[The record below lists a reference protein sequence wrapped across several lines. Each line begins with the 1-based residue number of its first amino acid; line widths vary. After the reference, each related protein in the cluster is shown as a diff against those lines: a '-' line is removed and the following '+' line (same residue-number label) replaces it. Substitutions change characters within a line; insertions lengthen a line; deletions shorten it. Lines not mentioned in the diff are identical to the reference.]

1 MTADHAV
8 DGNAFLPSGGLD
20 ESSCYYKPIFPG
32 GPGKS
37 SKDTPFSLDGPSSPL
52 SSSTLLSR
60 RNQSHQP
67 PSSATGNVAY
77 NSIPPISRFPDPSL
91 SSSGFPKP
99 GAADAAPNLQTL
111 DHHLLRRL
119 VQQNEIIRE
128 AWEAE
133 RKYLDINRRRV
144 EQVYQEER
152 LIMDEVCETWE
163 KEKAALLQE
172 IDILKGRVRG
182 LEQENLAL
190 KAGSPRNS
198 SQNPAFP
205 ARGSQQDGAVDNSG
219 TISLSSP
226 NYGPGVGVHSPNQRP
241 NHRTKNYSCD
251 PLTLPPGLDGASR
264 RPHFAYPGSSRASPT
279 RAPEPVAYLSL
290 DPRVQPETSTNRD
303 FLPTSS
309 SDDKDSIPV
318 IDVRELDPK
327 LEGIPLKAP
336 AVQRATFGT
345 NGSSITSPA
354 SPPAATDERM
364 HTVEQTLA
372 PDQIPRDAAVQAL
385 RDEELRRLTM
395 HAGHTPNHSLSKMV
409 SMNVADSGGVP
420 GSDDEGSSPSPAI
433 GDCSL
438 PRTFGQRNAGHGIG
452 EVGGEANGKAPERH
466 NNESLLDHP
475 EEQLD
480 AADDIRLK
488 GPLMIKNIPAQDEIF
503 LDQLNKRL
511 ESIGHGEDALPTVMS
526 SPPPDDDEDPVYSV
540 SGSPGQKPW
549 KANPPVGGDASQDVF
564 PEASGANGGE
574 DAPAKKTDEVEQD
587 VPLKLKG
594 TSNFGAPFGV
604 A

>member
-20 ESSCYYKPIFPG
+20 ESSCYYKPVFPG
-32 GPGKS
+32 DRGKN
-37 SKDTPFSLDGPSSPL
+37 SKDTPFSLDNPSFP
-52 SSSTLLSR
+52 TILSR
-60 RNQSHQP
+60 RNQAHQP
-67 PSSATGNVAY
+67 PSSATRNVA
-77 NSIPPISRFPDPSL
+77 NSSISPSSRFPDSSL
-91 SSSGFPKP
+91 SSSSFPKS
-99 GAADAAPNLQTL
+99 GAADAAPTFQTL

-119 VQQNEIIRE
+119 LQQNEIIRE

-133 RKYLDINRRRV
+133 RKYLDSNRRRV

-163 KEKAALLQE
+163 TEKAALLLE
-172 IDILKGRVRG
+172 IDKLKGRVRG

-198 SQNPAFP
+198 SQNAAFP
-205 ARGSQQDGAVDNSG
+205 TRASQQDGAVDNSG
-219 TISLSSP
+219 TLSLSSP
-226 NYGPGVGVHSPNQRP
+226 NYGPGVGVVHSPNQRP
-241 NHRTKNYSCD
+241 THRTKNYSCD

-264 RPHFAYPGSSRASPT
+264 RPHFAYPGSSRTSPT
-279 RAPEPVAYLSL
+279 RVPEPVSYLPL
-290 DPRVQPETSTNRD
+290 DPRIQPETSTNRD

-336 AVQRATFGT
+336 AVQKATFGT
-345 NGSSITSPA
+345 NGSSVTSPA
-354 SPPAATDERM
+354 SPPPTADEQM
-364 HTVEQTLA
+364 NTLGQALA
-372 PDQIPRDAAVQAL
+372 PDQPPRDATVQAL
-385 RDEELRRLTM
+385 RDEELKRLTM

-420 GSDDEGSSPSPAI
+420 GSDDEGSSPSPAV

-438 PRTFGQRNAGHGIG
+438 PRTFGQRIAAHGAG
-452 EVGGEANGKAPERH
+452 EEGGEANGKALEKH
-466 NNESLLDHP
+466 NKELLLDHP
-475 EEQLD
+475 EEQLEATND
-480 AADDIRLK
+480 VRLK

-540 SGSPGQKPW
+540 SGSPGHNQW
-549 KANPPVGGDASQDVF
+549 KANPVVGGDASQDVF
-564 PEASGANGGE
+564 PEASGANDGE
-574 DAPAKKTDEVEQD
+574 DAAAKKTDEVEQD
-587 VPLKLKG
+587 VPLKIRG